1 MLLCYTIRNFY
12 RIYINENIK
21 TCFYKIDL
29 EISRSFLFNFKKS
42 VNTIEEVMK
51 MDRKEYDQLAEELK
65 PTGHKV
71 KNGFNAFLY
80 GGVMG
85 VIAQAILEFFMNVYH
100 CSQKEATPMMTIT
113 LVFFAC
119 LLTGLGIYD
128 NIAKHAGA
136 GTFIPIT
143 GFANSMSSSAMDS
156 RSEGL
161 IFGIGSN
168 MFKLGG
174 TVITYG
180 IVSSS
185 LLGVIRYV
193 ITLFW

>member
-1 MLLCYTIRNFY
+1 
-12 RIYINENIK
+12 
-21 TCFYKIDL
+21 
-29 EISRSFLFNFKKS
+29 
-42 VNTIEEVMK
+42 

-65 PTGHKV
+65 PSGHKV
-71 KNGFNAFLY
+71 RNGLNAFLY

-85 VIAQAILEFFMNVYH
+85 AIAQGVLELFMNIYH
-100 CSQKEATPMMTIT
+100 CSEKDATPMMSIT
-113 LVFFAC
+113 LVFVAC

-143 GFANSMSSSAMDS
+143 GFANSMSSSALDS
-156 RSEGL
+156 KSEGL
-161 IFGIGSN
+161 ILGIGSN

-180 IVSSS
+180 IVSSA

-193 ITLFW
+193 FTLFG

>member
-1 MLLCYTIRNFY
+1 MNK
-12 RIYINENIK
+12 N
-21 TCFYKIDL
+21 
-29 EISRSFLFNFKKS
+29 
-42 VNTIEEVMK
+42 
-51 MDRKEYDQLAEELK
+51 EYDKMAEELK
-65 PTGHKV
+65 PQGHTM
-71 KNGFNAFLY
+71 KNCFNAFLY
-80 GGVMG
+80 GGIIG
-85 VIAQAILEFFMNVYH
+85 AIAQGVLELFMNIYH
-100 CSQKEATPMMTIT
+100 CSEKEATPMMIIT
-113 LVFFAC
+113 LVFVAC

-128 NIAKHAGA
+128 NIAKNAGA

-143 GFANSMSSSAMDS
+143 GFANSMSSSALDS
-156 RSEGL
+156 KSEGL